1 MVIYLDVLII
11 LNMFVDYFLLLSCSL
26 LLKINVKKKRLI
38 LGAVV
43 GSLFSFFILFPDLNF
58 FLNLIF
64 NVAGGLF
71 LVFITF
77 GYKRKQ
83 LFLKTVSIFFAE
95 NIIFAGV
102 MFFVWLFFSPPGMLW
117 KNGVTYITIS
127 PYILIFGS
135 LTAYILTSTINFFLS
150 SRVDSKKIYL
160 IEIEFNKKKIC
171 LNALY
176 DSGNCLT
183 EPFSKKPV
191 CVCEYEKLVEI
202 FPLEL
207 VKFFDD
213 FFKNITDVKNFEWK
227 KKIKLIPCDT
237 ISNSLVLPAFYPE
250 NFNVLFDDGNK
261 KQFDCFVAVTTKK
274 ISDGEYNA
282 IIGDF
287 NWKEGFLCFFI

>member
-1 MVIYLDVLII
+1 MIIYLDVLII

-43 GSLFSFFILFPDLNF
+43 GSFFSLFILFPDLNF
-58 FLNLIF
+58 FLNLFFKAI
-64 NVAGGLF
+64 GGF
-71 LVFITF
+71 ILVFITF

-83 LFLKTVSIFFAE
+83 LFFKTVAIFFAE

-102 MFFVWLFFSPPGMLW
+102 MFFVWIFFSPSGMLW

-127 PYILIFGS
+127 SFVLIFGS
-135 LTAYILTSTINFFLS
+135 LVAYIVTSIINFFIS
-150 SRVDSKKIYL
+150 NRVDSKNMFL
-160 IEIEFNKKKIC
+160 IEFEFNKKKVC

-183 EPFSKKPV
+183 EPFSQKPV
-191 CVCEYEKLVEI
+191 CVCEYEKLIEI

-207 VKFFDD
+207 IEFFDN
-213 FFKNITDVKNFEWK
+213 FFKNVTDIKNLEWG

-237 ISNSLVLPAFYPE
+237 ISGSSILPAFHPE
-250 NFNVLFDDGNK
+250 SFNVLGNDGNK
-261 KQFDCFVAVTTKK
+261 KPFDCFVAVTKKK

-287 NWKEGFLCFFI
+287 N